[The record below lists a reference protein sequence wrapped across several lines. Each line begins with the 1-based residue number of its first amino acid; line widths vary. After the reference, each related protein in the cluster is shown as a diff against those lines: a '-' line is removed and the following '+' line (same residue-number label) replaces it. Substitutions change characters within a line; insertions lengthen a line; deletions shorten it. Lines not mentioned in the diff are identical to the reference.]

1 LVDHLN
7 IIATQQLVLAM
18 RLFGGAEAE
27 GGSGLLTSLML
38 ALGIMLVIT
47 SLMMGIRK
55 RRRRA
60 GQTLSP
66 REQVERLKQQG
77 GMRHDLES
85 LMVEIEQL
93 AKRLGAQLDAKT
105 VQLERL
111 LDEADSRM
119 AAIQTRLQA
128 NRSNPPARDPAPFAT
143 APAPDTAAV
152 TTTDSAARPNQ
163 PDAPANPSASDLA
176 AKDQA
181 LRQSI
186 YDLTDQGRSPVQIA
200 QQLDEH
206 VGKVELILAL
216 RNAR

>member
-18 RLFGGAEAE
+18 RLFGGAEGE
-27 GGSGLLTSLML
+27 GASGLLTSLML

-60 GQTLSP
+60 GLTLSP

-128 NRSNPPARDPAPFAT
+128 NRSNPPARDHAAV
-143 APAPDTAAV
+143 APATEKADV
-152 TTTDSAARPNQ
+152 TFTSDPARRPNQ
-163 PDAPANPSASDLA
+163 PDAAASPSASDLA